1 MSKVKMKSILPAIF
15 ALLFVVSLSAQTK
28 TAQTVNPQTTPD
40 FSGHWRQ
47 TTKSGT
53 QRDLEIEQRNRNLRV
68 KTVVTNSEGNKSLE
82 VKYEIGGAETS
93 YTGLD
98 GDQFRSS
105 LRWEGNAL
113 VFDTTEHEAGSDIP
127 QKIVWTLSAD
137 GNTLQVERTMTKAGQ
152 PSHSVTTFS
161 RQP

>member
-1 MSKVKMKSILPAIF
+1 MKNTLPAF
-15 ALLFVVSLSAQTK
+15 LALVFVVSLSAQMK
-28 TAQTVNPQTTPD
+28 GAQTKSAETVPD

-53 QRDLEIEQRNRNLRV
+53 QRDLEIEQRSRNLRV

-82 VKYEIGGAETS
+82 VKYEIGGPETS

-137 GNTLQVERTMTKAGQ
+137 GNTLQVDRTMTKAGH
-152 PSHSVTTFS
+152 PWHSVTTYS